1 MDTRSIQGPHLL
13 MVSMP
18 MPKPRHSAPSSTR
31 TVTRLSFGN
40 LCIRDSA
47 TTSNIFCK
55 ELTPAKIMAI
65 YRMMAKS

>member
-1 MDTRSIQGPHLL
+1 
-13 MVSMP
+13 MVSHADAEAQAQ
-18 MPKPRHSAPSSTR
+18 RAQQYQD
-31 TVTRLSFGN
+31 GN
-40 LCIRDSA
+40 AVELRELVHQDSA